1 VTPDDLP
8 VGDDVTSRVVSHGSP
23 EIDAEPPP
31 PAEELGEPRTRA
43 RTGTAALALGAL
55 GVVYGDIGTS
65 PLYAMQTVFAVESI
79 RPTTGSVYGVISLVF
94 WSITLVV
101 SVKYVTLVMRADN
114 HGEGGI
120 MALVALVRKA
130 DVRHR
135 AGKFALVVLGIFG
148 AALFYGDG
156 MITPAISVLSAV
168 EGLNVVAPGME
179 HFVVPITLGILTVL
193 FAVQRFGTSK
203 VGGAF
208 GPIVAVWFTILG
220 VAGLLQVIESPG
232 VLQALS
238 PYYGAVFLVDHL
250 GIALPA
256 LGAVVLAVTGVE
268 ALYADMGHFG
278 ATAIRRTWFVVVF
291 PALTLNYLGQGALL
305 LSQPGATENPFYL
318 MFPHWALIPMVCVA
332 TAATVIASQAVIS
345 GVFSITRQAVQ
356 LGFLP
361 RLTVLHTGR
370 EVGQIYVPAVNWLML
385 VAVAGLVFGFGS
397 SEALATAYGIAV
409 TGTLAITT
417 VLFFFVARALAHR
430 PLWLV
435 LTGAAFFLTVDLAFL
450 TANLPKVQHGGWF
463 PLALGAVMFVLLS
476 TWQRGRDIVSH
487 NRTEIEGPLDDFVQE
502 VRASPSVF
510 RVPRTAVYLNANRE
524 TTPLALRENFRH
536 NDTVHETV
544 LIVSVQT
551 IDVPHVQES
560 KRVLVDEL
568 GYRDDG
574 ICRVTARFGFQD
586 DIDVPR
592 ALAMSVQQMEGEVD
606 LDTASYFVSRTTVV
620 PTAAAG
626 MSRWRKRLF
635 VSVLRN
641 AANPVAYFKLPDDRT
656 VVMGTHVEL

>member
-1 VTPDDLP
+1 
-8 VGDDVTSRVVSHGSP
+8 VSQGSP
-23 EIDAEPPP
+23 EIDTDPMPSTEDI
-31 PAEELGEPRTRA
+31 GEPRTTR
-43 RTGTAALALGAL
+43 RTGRALLTLGAL

-65 PLYAMQTVFAVESI
+65 PLYAMQTVFAVGSI
-79 RPTTGSVYGVISLVF
+79 RTDTASVYGVISLVF

-101 SVKYVTLVMRADN
+101 SVKYVALVMRADN

-130 DVRHR
+130 GVRHPGGR
-135 AGKFALVVLGIFG
+135 FALVALGIVG
-148 AALFYGDG
+148 AALFYGDA

-168 EGLNVVAPGME
+168 EGLNVVAPGMQQ
-179 HFVVPITLGILTVL
+179 FVVPVTLVILIVL
-193 FAVQRFGTSK
+193 FALQRLGTSK

-208 GPIVAVWFTILG
+208 GPIVAAWFTILG
-220 VAGLLQVIESPG
+220 VAGVLQVIQTPG

-238 PYYGAVFLVDHL
+238 PHYGAVFLVDHA
-250 GIALPA
+250 GVALPA
-256 LGAVVLAVTGVE
+256 LGAVVLTVTGVE

-278 ATAIRRTWFVVVF
+278 AAAIRRAWFFIVF
-291 PALTLNYLGQGALL
+291 PALVLNYMGQGALL
-305 LSQPGATENPFYL
+305 LNQPGAAENPFYL
-318 MFPHWALIPMVCVA
+318 MFPDWALVPMVCVA

-370 EVGQIYVPAVNWLML
+370 EVGQIYVPVVNWLML
-385 VAVAGLVFGFGS
+385 AAVAGLVVGFGS
-397 SEALATAYGIAV
+397 SHGLTAAYGIAV

-417 VLFFFVARALAHR
+417 VLFFFVTRSLGRR

-435 LTGAAFFLTVDLAFL
+435 LAGGAFFLTVDLAFF
-450 TANLPKVQHGGWF
+450 TANLPKLQHGGWF
-463 PLALGAVMFVLLS
+463 PIAVGAVMFVLLS
-476 TWQRGRDIVSH
+476 TWQRGREIVSR
-487 NRTEIEGPLDDFVQE
+487 NRAEIEGPLDDFVRE

-510 RVPRTAVYLNANRE
+510 RVPRTAVYLNANRD

-536 NDTVHETV
+536 NDAVHETV

-551 IDVPHVQES
+551 INVPHVQES

-574 ICRVTARFGFQD
+574 ICRITARFGFQD
-586 DIDVPR
+586 DVDVPR
-592 ALAMSVQQMEGEVD
+592 VLAISQRQMEGDVD

-641 AANPVAYFKLPDDRT
+641 AANPVAYFRLPDERT
-656 VVMGTHVEL
+656 VVMGAHVEL